1 MLLRS
6 INNIH
11 KSVRIGKMIDCFRNV
26 FVLAPHTD
34 DGELGVGGTI
44 AKLVECGADV
54 YYFAFSTAQQSVP
67 EGFSKDILKT
77 EVVDALLHL
86 GISKENIFVYNY
98 EVRKFNYF
106 RQDILERLIQ
116 RKKELMPDLVFMPSL
131 GDIHQDH
138 FTIAREG
145 LRAFKNSTILSYEL
159 IWNNIGFNATSFIR
173 LSEKQLRQKAESLA
187 MYRSQRFRAYMNRE
201 FIFSLAKTRGVQFGC
216 EYCECFEVVRWA
228 IG

>member
-1 MLLRS
+1 
-6 INNIH
+6 
-11 KSVRIGKMIDCFRNV
+11 MIDCFKKI

-34 DGELGVGGTI
+34 DGELGAGGTI
-44 AKLVECGADV
+44 AKLAECDADV
-54 YYFAFSTAQQSVP
+54 YYFAFSIAQQSVSK
-67 EGFSKDILKT
+67 GFPKDILKT

-86 GISKENIFVYNY
+86 GVLKENIFVYNY

-116 RKKELMPDLVFMPSL
+116 QKKELMPDLILMPSL
-131 GDIHQDH
+131 GDVHQDH
-138 FTIAREG
+138 STIAREG

-159 IWNNIGFNATSFIR
+159 IWNNIAFNANSFVR
-173 LSEKQLRQKAESLA
+173 LNEKQLRQKVESLA
-187 MYRSQRFRAYMNRE
+187 NYRSQRFRSYMDRE
-201 FIFSLAKTRGVQFGC
+201 FIFSLARTRGVQFGC